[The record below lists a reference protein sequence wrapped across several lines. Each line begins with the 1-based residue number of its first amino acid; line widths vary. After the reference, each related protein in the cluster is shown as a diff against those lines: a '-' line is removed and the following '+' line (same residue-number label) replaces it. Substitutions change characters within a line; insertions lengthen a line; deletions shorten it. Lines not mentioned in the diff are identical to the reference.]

1 MPVLQT
7 RTAAAALLSLLAAPA
22 FALPFTAQD
31 IEEAK
36 FPPEQMEQTGATAAG
51 MTATGTGAG
60 STDLQSGSSGL
71 SSGASATAQ
80 TGNSQGNTTQTDAQA
95 EAEAEEDDGQD
106 ALTAK
111 LQILLDRAGIS
122 PGVIDGYKGG
132 MSETALRAFEAR
144 EGLPV
149 DGELDADVW
158 AALGGPSAAQL
169 TKQYTITQDDFAR
182 LHNGALPDDYADLA
196 KLEWIGYTSVT
207 EKLAEDFHMDED
219 FLIALNA
226 GTAFEPGQTITVA
239 NVEAPLPQGTVARIV
254 VDKPT
259 SRLIAYDGS
268 GAVITDYP
276 VTVGS
281 ESTPSPS
288 GTMKVNAIAPEPT
301 YSYNPDLNFQQGDND
316 EFLTL
321 PPGPNGPVGIVWI
334 DLDKPTYGLHGTP
347 YPAGLFKN
355 QSHGCV
361 RLTNW
366 DAQELA
372 ELVSAG
378 LDAGG
383 VMVEFAE

>member
-1 MPVLQT
+1 MPRFPT
-7 RTAAAALLSLLAAPA
+7 RTSATALLSLLAAPA
-22 FALPFTAQD
+22 FAQLPFTAQD
-31 IEEAK
+31 IEAAQ
-36 FPPEQMEQTGATAAG
+36 FPPASES
-51 MTATGTGAG
+51 
-60 STDLQSGSSGL
+60 STDLSTSSMQSDE
-71 SSGASATAQ
+71 TAE
-80 TGNSQGNTTQTDAQA
+80 TGED
-95 EAEAEEDDGQD
+95 EEDDGQD

-144 EGLPV
+144 EGLPA
-149 DGELDADVW
+149 DGELDADAW
-158 AALGGPSAAQL
+158 AALGGPSATGL
-169 TKQYTITQDDFAR
+169 TKEYTITQDDFAR
-182 LHNGALPDDYADLA
+182 LHNGTLPDDYAELA
-196 KLEWIGYTSVT
+196 QLEWIGYTSVT

-219 FLIALNA
+219 FLIQMNA
-226 GTAFEPGQTITVA
+226 GVSFQPGQTITVA
-239 NVEAPLPQGTVARIV
+239 DVEAPVPSGTIARIV
-254 VDKPT
+254 IDKPT
-259 SRLIAYDGS
+259 SRLIAFDTA
-268 GAVITDYP
+268 GAVITNYP

-281 ESTPSPS
+281 DSTPSPS
-288 GTMKVNAIAPEPT
+288 GTMAVNAIAPEPT
-301 YSYNPDLNFQQGDND
+301 YSYNPDVNFQQGDND

-366 DAQELA
+366 DAKELA
-372 ELVSAG
+372 DLVSEG